1 VYQLK
6 NYSKNQ
12 QRFITVFHT
21 AEKVFAKISLD
32 QGASLQE
39 LSFGK
44 TQVIKKQP
52 NFEYKDSYASSI
64 LFPFCSRIENGA
76 YEFEGK
82 KEVFHCNESGEKNA
96 LHGLI
101 YNKKFDLISQN
112 ISDNFVSITLGYFE
126 KIGQKGFPYKY
137 DFYVTYTFSE
147 NGLALQI
154 IVKNEDE
161 SSFPFTL
168 GWHPYFLSDDLP
180 NSFFQFESHQKVVF
194 NEQLIAKG
202 VTDLQTKSPFSI
214 DNHQFDDCFI
224 LNTPITVFKTP
235 TYDLTLN
242 SNSKEHFLQIY
253 TPKGL
258 PIVAIEPM
266 TGISNSFNNQIGLQ
280 VLAPAKIYSITW
292 NLSINQK
299 NESL

>member
-1 VYQLK
+1 MYQIN
-6 NYSKNQ
+6 NYSENQ
-12 QRFITVFHT
+12 QRFITVSHT

-32 QGASLQE
+32 EGASLQE

-112 ISDNFVSITLGYFE
+112 ISDNFAAITLGYFE
-126 KIGQKGFPYKY
+126 KTGEKGFPYKY

-147 NGLALQI
+147 GGLALQI

-180 NSFFQFESHQKVVF
+180 NSIFQFESHQKVVF
-194 NEQLIAKG
+194 NEQLIAKE
-202 VTDLQTKSPFSI
+202 VVDLKTGSSFSI
-214 DNHQFDDCFI
+214 DNQQFDDCFI
-224 LNTPITVFKTP
+224 LKNPITVFKTP
-235 TYDLTLN
+235 TYDLMLN

-266 TGISNSFNNQIGLQ
+266 TGISNSFNNNIGLQ
-280 VLAPAKIYSITW
+280 VLAPAKIHSITW